1 MLSPLCHTCSLKQV
15 TNVDCI
21 NEIHVQDLATERNLA
36 VLIKELQPIMKQLLL
51 ELVGCNKVTIF
62 QEYFSPFY
70 ELLMSL
76 FSIKFFMVLAGEDD
90 NRNPCDK
97 DEDSD
102 IELSDDDFIPRLKNY
117 SSDNSDDDSIPPL
130 IFDSSDDSDDDD
142 DDDDSSWPDN
152 SDLSDLPR
160 LASCDESDT
169 ESDSEFDV
177 DLNDDDDDDDDDD
190 SYCSGMWLIIA

>member
-1 MLSPLCHTCSLKQV
+1 MIV
-15 TNVDCI
+15 I
-21 NEIHVQDLATERNLA
+21 NEIHVQDLVTESNLA
-36 VLIKELQPIMKQLLL
+36 VLIKELQLIMKQLLL
-51 ELVGCNKVTIF
+51 GLVGCNKVTIF

-76 FSIKFFMVLAGEDD
+76 FSIKVFMVHVLAGEDD
-90 NRNPCDK
+90 DCNPYCDK

-102 IELSDDDFIPRLKNY
+102 IELLDDDFIPHLKNY

-130 IFDSSDDSDDDD
+130 IFDSSDDSDDDDDDD

-177 DLNDDDDDDDDDD
+177 DLNDDDDDDDD